1 MRADGVG
8 HAAHR
13 EVKTLIEKTIRKYS
27 KVYRKALSFR
37 HCREIKAKTAAYQSR
52 LRKMYASDEFKAHS
66 VYPTTNAIH
75 VYAVIAMCLEMKALG
90 LTDTEIIETV
100 NHGFVRRRNFFRRII
115 RVLDLL
121 PNSFSIAKKWN
132 IQDHDKRVQDGSLT
146 YDRFDVSEDRIEY
159 RISKCVYIEMFEA
172 YGIRSLCKIFC
183 MTDTTS
189 YENLRR
195 HVTFIRHSDLSD
207 GDVCHD
213 EIIRRRKSQ

>member
-1 MRADGVG
+1 MTMVICQRFVINPGIAIQSDDRMPDLMRLIFPIDSTGITCLSDPVETTLYGMKRWRYCSDTGFVG
-8 HAAHR
+8 N
-13 EVKTLIEKTIRKYS
+13 TIE
-27 KVYRKALSFR
+27 A
-37 HCREIKAKTAAYQSR
+37 
-52 LRKMYASDEFKAHS
+52 
-66 VYPTTNAIH
+66 
-75 VYAVIAMCLEMKALG
+75 
-90 LTDTEIIETV
+90 V

-115 RVLDLL
+115 RAIDLL

-132 IQDHDKRVQDGSLT
+132 IRDHDRRVRDGSIT
-146 YDRFDVSEDRIEY
+146 YDRFDVDKDRIEY
-159 RISKCVYIEMFEA
+159 RISGCMYVKMFEA

-207 GDVCHD
+207 GDACHD

>member
-1 MRADGVG
+1 M
-8 HAAHR
+8 
-13 EVKTLIEKTIRKYS
+13 EKTIRKYGN
-27 KVYRKALSFR
+27 VYRKALLSQ
-37 HCREIKAKTAAYQSR
+37 HCREIEARTAAYEAR
-52 LRKMYASDEFKAHS
+52 LREMYASDGFKAHS
-66 VYPTTNAIH
+66 VYPTTNATH
-75 VYAVIAMCLEMKALG
+75 VYAVIAMCLELKALG
-90 LTDTEIIETV
+90 LTDAEIIETI
-100 NHGFVRRRNFFRRII
+100 NHGFARRRNFFRRII

-132 IQDHDKRVQDGSLT
+132 IQDHDRRVQDGSLT
-146 YDRFDVSEDRIEY
+146 YERFDVSEDRIEY
-159 RISKCVYIEMFEA
+159 RISKCAYIEMFET

-213 EIIRRRKSQ
+213 EIIRRRKSR

>member
-1 MRADGVG
+1 M
-8 HAAHR
+8 
-13 EVKTLIEKTIRKYS
+13 EKTIRKYG
-27 KVYRKALSFR
+27 KVYRKALLFR

-66 VYPTTNAIH
+66 VYPTVNTVH
-75 VYAVIAMCLEMKALG
+75 VYAVIAMCLELKALG
-90 LTDTEIIETV
+90 LSDGEIIGTI

-115 RVLDLL
+115 GAIDLL

-132 IQDHDKRVQDGSLT
+132 IQDHDRRVRDGSIT
-146 YDRFDVSEDRIEY
+146 YDRFDVDKDRIEY
-159 RISKCVYIEMFEA
+159 RISKCMYVGMFETW
-172 YGIRSLCKIFC
+172 GIRSLCKIFC

-207 GDVCHD
+207 GDACHD
-213 EIIRRRKSQ
+213 EIIRRRKSP